1 MNKFSIVIICFIL
14 LFGGACSK
22 DTGNLFN
29 EFTLDKEDLPNITV
43 LSEKKAV
50 VVDCSPEQFM
60 KIRQKLKDGG
70 FYEWNEF
77 YGILGVDDVIIFDF
91 VSRPLLYSFKLVI
104 GEKVKHGIYSPV
116 VVYDKQMGKLYL
128 VMASDFGG

>member
-22 DTGNLFN
+22 DTGNLFD

>member
-22 DTGNLFN
+22 DTGNLFD

-43 LSEKKAV
+43 LYEKKAV
-50 VVDCSPEQFM
+50 VLDCSPEQFM

>member
-22 DTGNLFN
+22 DTGNLFD

-104 GEKVKHGIYSPV
+104 GEKVKHGIYSLV

>member
-22 DTGNLFN
+22 DTGNLFD

-91 VSRPLLYSFKLVI
+91 VSRPLLYSFKLLI